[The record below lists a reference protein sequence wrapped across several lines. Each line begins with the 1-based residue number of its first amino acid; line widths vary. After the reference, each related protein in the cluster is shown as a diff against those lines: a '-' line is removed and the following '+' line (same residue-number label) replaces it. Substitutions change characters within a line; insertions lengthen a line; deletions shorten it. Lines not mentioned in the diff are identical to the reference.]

1 MELRATGSG
10 GDFDAPVAQ
19 LVVFRREGVLIGAD
33 LEDVGLRGELPAG
46 EAVYVNL
53 PSIRPG
59 RRPCQRLQ
67 LRLQILRIIRKRLE
81 IFSLDHDRGGVVFR
95 GEAQASGGIVYGD
108 FLLFHRHLELGVHDL
123 RFARFQHDPG
133 LFEIHETL
141 RLNSLRI
148 GAGRQALEYVLP
160 LLIRLH
166 LFCRAIGVCQR
177 HCSGRNRRSRGVRN
191 LTAQSAFAQLGEGYR

>member
-95 GEAQASGGIVYGD
+95 GEAQATGGIVYRD

-123 RFARFQHDPG
+123 RFVRLQHDPG

-166 LFCRAIGVCQR
+166 LFRRAVGVCQR
-177 HCSGRNRRSRGVRN
+177 HCGGRNRRSRGVRN
-191 LTAQSAFAQLGEGYR
+191 LTAQSAFAQLGEG